1 MIALETM
8 ENPTTR
14 RIGTQTKRIG
24 YRTKRIQ
31 EPKPEPT
38 FYSVTIFTQ
47 KWEQVREFYVS
58 VLGARVISERYNRYC
73 DMVLGGLP
81 LSIRP
86 CEFGEDVSFLHIYL
100 ALAERTGILKN
111 LRDRGVIVTF
121 EGPYANFRDPEG
133 RVFKLSET
141 EAILA

>member
-1 MIALETM
+1 MIALDTM
-8 ENPTTR
+8 EKPTTR
-14 RIGTQTKRIG
+14 RISHETKRIG

-31 EPKPEPT
+31 EPTPEPT

-47 KWEQVREFYVS
+47 KWEEVRDFYVS
-58 VLGARVISERYNRYC
+58 VLGAKVVSERYNRYC

-81 LSIRP
+81 LTIRP
-86 CEFGEDVSFLHIYL
+86 CEYGEDVSFFHIYL
-100 ALAERTGILKN
+100 ALADRNVIMRN
-111 LRDRGVIVTF
+111 LRERGVIVTY